1 MIILILKNTI
11 RSFLFL
17 IAFLVFNNSNSQ
29 NKYAFKSGEWLNY
42 KISYSGWFKAGEA
55 TVNLTQNNQDQ
66 FHAKMIGKSTGPIN
80 LFFKVYDR
88 YESYFEKKNIIPIK
102 FIRDI
107 NEGGYTKNLEILFNH
122 NLNEARVND
131 FKRNSSNTFSLIE
144 NSQDMVSVFYFLR
157 NFYNL
162 KDLDQNNELTINMFF
177 DSENYKLK
185 IKHLSTE
192 YINTN
197 FGKILCFKIQPYV
210 QSGRVFKKDESLTM
224 WITADKNRIPIRIKA
239 DLIVG
244 SIRVDLKS
252 FSNLNNPFEIKF
264 N

>member
-11 RSFLFL
+11 RAFLFL

-131 FKRNSSNTFSLIE
+131 FKRNSSNIFSLIE

-162 KDLDQNNELTINMFF
+162 KDLDQNNDNIY
-177 DSENYKLK
+177 SQAK
-185 IKHLSTE
+185 
-192 YINTN
+192 
-197 FGKILCFKIQPYV
+197 
-210 QSGRVFKKDESLTM
+210 
-224 WITADKNRIPIRIKA
+224 
-239 DLIVG
+239 
-244 SIRVDLKS
+244 
-252 FSNLNNPFEIKF
+252 
-264 N
+264 